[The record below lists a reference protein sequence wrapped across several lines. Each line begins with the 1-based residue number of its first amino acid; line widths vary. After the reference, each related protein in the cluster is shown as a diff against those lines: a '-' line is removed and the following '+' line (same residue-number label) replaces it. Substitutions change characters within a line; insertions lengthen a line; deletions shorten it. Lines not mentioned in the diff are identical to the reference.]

1 MRERIAHEA
10 SSHSLSSF
18 LVGSSEGNLG
28 RITVVVATEDPVKS
42 LVSAEYIFEK
52 VDSVRAH
59 SQWPEELLVL
69 PVEIRR
75 KARAGGGEASGSTH
89 PQACLATR
97 LKAWNECSNTI
108 EHE

>member
-10 SSHSLSSF
+10 SSHSVSSF

-28 RITVVVATEDPVKS
+28 RLAVVERCNRRARQVVGVGRVH
-42 LVSAEYIFEK
+42 LEK

-69 PVEIRR
+69 PVEAPAQGTGRQR
-75 KARAGGGEASGSTH
+75 
-89 PQACLATR
+89 
-97 LKAWNECSNTI
+97 
-108 EHE
+108 